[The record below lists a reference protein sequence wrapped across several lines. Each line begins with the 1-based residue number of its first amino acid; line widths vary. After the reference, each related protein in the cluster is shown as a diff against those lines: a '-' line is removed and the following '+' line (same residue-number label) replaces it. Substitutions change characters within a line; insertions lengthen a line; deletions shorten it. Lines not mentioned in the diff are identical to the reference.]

1 MGGTEEE
8 LDKIILMNLNKQKL
22 AKKPSSEVVS
32 NENDEFLTNLQLNSQ
47 NIDDKNEN
55 DGMPLKKI

>member
-1 MGGTEEE
+1 LGGTEEE

-22 AKKPSSEVVS
+22 AKKPSSEVFS

>member
-1 MGGTEEE
+1 
-8 LDKIILMNLNKQKL
+8 MNLNKQKL
-22 AKKPSSEVVS
+22 AKKPSSEVFS

-55 DGMPLKKI
+55 DGMPLKKIQET